1 MYLKLL
7 PWVIVGWIALYI
19 LSALGT
25 IIPWLIAIIGLA
37 IALCCAYAL
46 LPPQFR
52 YQPIEEWLGYGKVRP
67 QSRKP
72 SASSN
77 RKHQSSDTSV
87 EKTDAEDT
95 EKIDIEEIDIDVEIQ
110 QPELDFA
117 SIFSTK
123 DKLPDREELKAL
135 LKTKVI
141 GQDEAIDTI
150 VRVTLGKLAAKKSIK
165 PLVIFLPGPTGSGK
179 TEMSK
184 ALASALDTELIRFDM
199 GEYADQFKSSNLFGS
214 SKGYAGSEDG
224 GALPNAIRKSKNK
237 CVILFDEV
245 EKAHQS
251 LWRQLLAFFDEGRVG
266 DTLGQSIAPKNT
278 ICLLTSNIEAEKV
291 AQNPD
296 QAKDIIKDCGFFP
309 PEFIGRINKIVP
321 LLRLNLADTARLT
334 TILAKKIADEYE
346 VTLIIHQRALNEL
359 METIAEEADKYGGR
373 GIMEKINDLILD
385 DLIDLQADG
394 VSHAKLE
401 KQGDRFRAI
410 AF

>member
-1 MYLKLL
+1 MLQKFL
-7 PWVIVGWIALYI
+7 PWVIVGWIALYL
-19 LSALGT
+19 LSVMGS
-25 IIPWLIAIIGLA
+25 IIPWLFAIIGSA
-37 IALCCAYAL
+37 IAVCCAYAL

-52 YQPIEEWLGYGKVRP
+52 YQPVEEWLGYKKVQR
-67 QSRKP
+67 QSKKR
-72 SASSN
+72 STSSN
-77 RKHQSSDTSV
+77 HKNQSSDQ
-87 EKTDAEDT
+87 EDAENTEEIETIEEDT
-95 EKIDIEEIDIDVEIQ
+95 DIE
-110 QPELDFA
+110 QPELDFS

-123 DKLPDREELKAL
+123 DKLPDREELKAQ
-135 LKTKVI
+135 LKSKVI
-141 GQDEAIDTI
+141 GQDEAIDSI
-150 VRVTLGKLAAKKSIK
+150 VRVTLGKLAAKKSTK

-179 TEMSK
+179 TEMAK
-184 ALASALDTELIRFDM
+184 ALALALDTELIRFDM

-224 GALPNAIRKSKNK
+224 GALPNAIRKSKSK

-278 ICLLTSNIEAEKV
+278 ICLLTSNIEAEKI

-296 QAKDIIKDCGFFP
+296 QAKDIIKACGFFP

-321 LLRLNLADTARLT
+321 LLRLNLADTAKLT

-346 VTLIIHQRALNEL
+346 ISLIIHQQALNDL
-359 METIAEEADKYGGR
+359 MEAVAEEADKYGGR
-373 GIMEKINDLILD
+373 GIMEKVKDLILD

-401 KQGDRFRAI
+401 KQGDRFKAI
-410 AF
+410 PI